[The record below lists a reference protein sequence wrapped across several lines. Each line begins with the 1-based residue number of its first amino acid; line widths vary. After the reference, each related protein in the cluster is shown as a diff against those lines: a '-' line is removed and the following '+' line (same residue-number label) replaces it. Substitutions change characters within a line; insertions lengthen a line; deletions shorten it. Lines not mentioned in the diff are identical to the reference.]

1 MNVHNVER
9 FRMKKTLLFASAL
22 LLAMLIPL
30 GTTLVLARQT
40 ASRNIPAS
48 VKAVFSGA
56 ETITLQHR
64 DLSPA
69 DIAAIETA
77 SGKPWSGAK
86 DFHLY
91 LAIGTTQGKRALV
104 GAATVLENLAGVGD
118 LTIAYGN
125 DLKVTKVIAAQQSSD
140 ATSSAFLDQ
149 FAGKSHDDPIK
160 LGQDVKYSGS
170 NRATAAAVTD
180 AVRRATATMQHL
192 YGKAH

>member
-1 MNVHNVER
+1 MQR
-9 FRMKKTLLFASAL
+9 FRIKKTMLFAIAPL
-22 LLAMLIPL
+22 FAILISL
-30 GTTLVLARQT
+30 GTTWVLAQQT

-48 VKAVFSGA
+48 VKSIFSGA

-69 DIAAIETA
+69 DITAIEKA
-77 SGKPWSGAK
+77 SAAAWSGDK

-91 LAIGTTQGKRALV
+91 LAIGTAQGKRSQM
-104 GAATVLENLAGVGD
+104 GAATVLENVAGVGE
-118 LTIAYGN
+118 LTVAYDN
-125 DLKVTKVIAAQQSSD
+125 DLKVTKVIAGRQSGD
-140 ATSSAFLDQ
+140 ATSPAFLGQ

-170 NRATAAAVTD
+170 NRASATAITD
-180 AVRRATATMQHL
+180 AVRRVTATMQHL

>member
-1 MNVHNVER
+1 MNNK
-9 FRMKKTLLFASAL
+9 MKVATAL
-22 LLAMLIPL
+22 LLLSLALLEAPL
-30 GTTLVLARQT
+30 VFGQQT
-40 ASRNIPAS
+40 AGRNMPDS

-56 ETITLQHR
+56 QTITLQHR

-77 SGKPWSGAK
+77 SGKPWSGDK

-91 LAIGTTQGKRALV
+91 LAIGTTQGKRAQL
-104 GAATVLENLAGVGD
+104 GAATVVENVADVGD

-170 NRATAAAVTD
+170 NRASATAITD
-180 AVRRATATMQHL
+180 AVRRVTATMQHL